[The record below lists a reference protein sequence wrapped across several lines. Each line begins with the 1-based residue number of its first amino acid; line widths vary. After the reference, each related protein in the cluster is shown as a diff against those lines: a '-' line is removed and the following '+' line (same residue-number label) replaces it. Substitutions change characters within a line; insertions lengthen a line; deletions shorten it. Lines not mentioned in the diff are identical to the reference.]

1 AVPVAAPQQVTD
13 RLPGPLPGLVLAHH
27 PGHMYRTRVPGH
39 TPKTTPGPA
48 IPIPESWLQD
58 QAACSP
64 YRLVN
69 HRIPCQNARNF
80 GLAVRRLAAAPPGA
94 VPERGVTQGRRIDGP
109 VQRAAAAFG
118 PGRRW

>member
-80 GLAVRRLAAAPPGA
+80 GLGLLRAVDLRLLPFGLRGGPIRLGRPA
-94 VPERGVTQGRRIDGP
+94 VLSGGTPVALGVG
-109 VQRAAAAFG
+109 
-118 PGRRW
+118 